1 MSMLHGMRSASMYRF
16 PAPPV
21 SAVLRKM
28 RPETLRSCRG
38 ACPLCMHHHSCHERC
53 ACRMSCRTRACGARA
68 RLKSTSSSRQGNSL
82 LGRREAKPVRSFACS
97 LAIMLNNTV
106 FRAHTAWH
114 ATIRSCTLAK
124 LANRAGSLN
133 ALGECLTLSDTV
145 AIEFSLAL

>member
-1 MSMLHGMRSASMYRF
+1 MPHVMPYACMWSARE
-16 PAPPV
+16 AEV
-21 SAVLRKM
+21 DL
-28 RPETLRSCRG
+28 EL
-38 ACPLCMHHHSCHERC
+38 
-53 ACRMSCRTRACGARA
+53 
-68 RLKSTSSSRQGNSL
+68 RQGNSL

-114 ATIRSCTLAK
+114 ATIWSCTLAK

-133 ALGECLTLSDTV
+133 ALGERLTLSDTV